1 MNTSID
7 IQHLCDLAHKAFN
20 APVHILSTDKKILY
34 HSTSDDV
41 YSPFYSSKE
50 EHLSDIYQ
58 ENDPFNL
65 PLFRCNSY
73 LENFVLIH
81 IENHDHIK
89 GTIIIGPTIHPKG
102 SDDMTIKLQKE
113 FKSNDKIQ
121 ERLAYYQCLS
131 EIKKTTLIDMGI
143 LLHYMIFNEKLDVGI
158 VLEKN
163 KVLEEVPNKIVKPD
177 LYILKRRQNKPK
189 THNMA
194 LVNDFFLTIKE
205 GNKKKLIQ
213 YMYAVSQEDVELM
226 LIEDPLRNQKN
237 LGIIA
242 ITLATRYAIE
252 GNLPPDIAFAHSIL
266 YIQTLEQLDN
276 VESAKRLSGDALR
289 TFADRVKEFNAQK
302 YSYAV
307 TTCMKHINKNVYDGI
322 TLNEL
327 ANHLEITPTY
337 LSKLFKKEMGITLS
351 EYIQRERVEEAKKLL
366 TLTTYSLSDICA
378 WLNFNDQSYFT
389 RVFKKITSMTPRQY
403 REKYTII

>member
-158 VLEKN
+158 VLEK
-163 KVLEEVPNKIVKPD
+163 
-177 LYILKRRQNKPK
+177 
-189 THNMA
+189 
-194 LVNDFFLTIKE
+194 IK
-205 GNKKKLIQ
+205 
-213 YMYAVSQEDVELM
+213 Y
-226 LIEDPLRNQKN
+226 
-237 LGIIA
+237 
-242 ITLATRYAIE
+242 
-252 GNLPPDIAFAHSIL
+252 
-266 YIQTLEQLDN
+266 
-276 VESAKRLSGDALR
+276 
-289 TFADRVKEFNAQK
+289 
-302 YSYAV
+302 
-307 TTCMKHINKNVYDGI
+307 
-322 TLNEL
+322 
-327 ANHLEITPTY
+327 
-337 LSKLFKKEMGITLS
+337 
-351 EYIQRERVEEAKKLL
+351 
-366 TLTTYSLSDICA
+366 
-378 WLNFNDQSYFT
+378 
-389 RVFKKITSMTPRQY
+389 
-403 REKYTII
+403 

>member
-1 MNTSID
+1 MIS
-7 IQHLCDLAHKAFN
+7 FW
-20 APVHILSTDKKILY
+20 LSKK
-34 HSTSDDV
+34 
-41 YSPFYSSKE
+41 
-50 EHLSDIYQ
+50 
-58 ENDPFNL
+58 
-65 PLFRCNSY
+65 
-73 LENFVLIH
+73 
-81 IENHDHIK
+81 
-89 GTIIIGPTIHPKG
+89 
-102 SDDMTIKLQKE
+102 
-113 FKSNDKIQ
+113 
-121 ERLAYYQCLS
+121 
-131 EIKKTTLIDMGI
+131 EIKKVNTVYVCSFTRGCWT
-143 LLHYMIFNEKLDVGI
+143 DVNRGS
-158 VLEKN
+158 
-163 KVLEEVPNKIVKPD
+163 
-177 LYILKRRQNKPK
+177 
-189 THNMA
+189 A
-194 LVNDFFLTIKE
+194 
-205 GNKKKLIQ
+205 
-213 YMYAVSQEDVELM
+213 QE
-226 LIEDPLRNQKN
+226 PKN